1 MKALL
6 FCGICSVRGHS
17 PAGCPNRPV
26 QPDVD
31 GSALEEAVPEPLMQ
45 PIVEVPKVEEAVR
58 AFVANFGGKPM
69 ICQEQGKK
77 AGKELEENLKRLKAV
92 LKPLGVT
99 LEHPLEDTVLIQA
112 AKEASLKVPIAA
124 PAQKKIRTAAA
135 KGGESK

>member
-1 MKALL
+1 
-6 FCGICSVRGHS
+6 V
-17 PAGCPNRPV
+17 
-26 QPDVD
+26 DVD
-31 GSALEEAVPEPLMQ
+31 GTVLEEKTPEVLMQ

-77 AGKELEENLKRLKAV
+77 AGKELEENLKRLKAI
-92 LKPLGVT
+92 LKPVGIA

-112 AKEASLKVPIAA
+112 AKEACLRVPLA
-124 PAQKKIRTAAA
+124 PVQKKIRTAAA